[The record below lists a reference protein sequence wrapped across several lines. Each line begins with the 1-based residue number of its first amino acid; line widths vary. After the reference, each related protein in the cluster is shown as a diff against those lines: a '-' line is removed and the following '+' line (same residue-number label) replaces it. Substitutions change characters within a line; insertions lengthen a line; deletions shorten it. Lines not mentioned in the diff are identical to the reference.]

1 MALLGTSPFDIDKD
15 NWTVYQERLEQYIAV
30 NGIRN
35 EKKVAA
41 LLTLLGDK
49 TYALLRNLTSPE
61 KPADKS
67 FDELCAILSQHLS
80 PKPLLIAERFR
91 FRRRNQTKSESV
103 SDFIATVR
111 KMSEH
116 CEFRGYLEDA
126 LRDRFVCG
134 LKDPNIQKKLLSTKD
149 LSLRKALE
157 TANAMETAIKDAVEL
172 SILPVWTPSNEL

>member
-1 MALLGTSPFDIDKD
+1 M
-15 NWTVYQERLEQYIAV
+15 
-30 NGIRN
+30 
-35 EKKVAA
+35 
-41 LLTLLGDK
+41 LGDK

-91 FRRRNQTKSESV
+91 FHRRNQIQSESV
-103 SDFIATVR
+103 SDFIATLK

-116 CEFRGYLEDA
+116 CEFGGYIT
-126 LRDRFVCG
+126 
-134 LKDPNIQKKLLSTKD
+134 NIQKKLLSTKD

-157 TANAMETAIKDAVEL
+157 IATAMETAIKDAAEL
-172 SILPVWTPSNEL
+172 ILPVWAPSKKFQR